1 MQGNIQKQNTGG
13 KKSDANRDWKT
24 ELTTQKTKEMQ
35 ENENIHSKQTKIQM
49 ENI

>member
-1 MQGNIQKQNTGG
+1 MQGNTQKQNTGE

-35 ENENIHSKQTKIQM
+35 ENENINSKQTKIQM

>member
-24 ELTTQKTKEMQ
+24 ELTQKTKEMQ